1 MHSGKL
7 SQEMTQLRQTLRSI
21 SYRNLQCLP
30 KDVLQQAE
38 AHTDVTV
45 IGKHVS
51 STRNL
56 NIPTNLH
63 LSIIR

>member
-7 SQEMTQLRQTLRSI
+7 SQDMTQLRQTLRSI
-21 SYRNLQCLP
+21 SYRNLQYLP

-38 AHTDVTV
+38 AHTNAIL
-45 IGKHVS
+45 IGEHVS
-51 STRNL
+51 STANL

-63 LSIIR
+63 LSLIR